1 MLGKLKRKFI
11 LTAMMGI
18 TVMLF
23 LLLGTINVINI
34 YTIYD
39 GIGETLDVLVES
51 VDKSILEFEAGGDG
65 TEFSFGDF
73 MENPKSER
81 DMILSSTFFVV
92 EFNADGSLRYIDRG
106 KAASLTDGRA
116 AALGEKVRMKGKTT
130 GGYGKYRYH
139 ISREGDGETVV
150 FLDIS
155 EKIVSYIRVL
165 LLSCAAGL
173 VGWGVMLAMVVV
185 LADKAIEPVA
195 ESMER
200 QKRFITDAGHELK
213 TPVAVIGANIE
224 ALELY
229 TGRSEWSE
237 NAKKQVRH
245 LGDLVQDLL
254 TLSRLEEKC
263 QAKRED
269 VWVSHL
275 LSEEMEGFSTAIE
288 VKQIRLQ
295 MKTEADVHIQGDGGQ
310 LRELLTILLDN
321 AVFYTD
327 VGGSIGIS
335 LTGQRGHFLLKIR
348 NTCSTLPKVPPEK
361 LFERFYRADEARS
374 QEGGRC
380 GIGLSIAKA
389 IVEGHKGSIEAEY
402 LSGNEIS
409 FTVKI

>member
-18 TVMLF
+18 TGMLL

-39 GIGETLDVLVES
+39 GIGETLEVLVES
-51 VDKSILEFEAGGDG
+51 VDKSLLEFEAGGDG
-65 TEFSFGDF
+65 TDFSFDDF

-92 EFNADGSLRYIDRG
+92 KFNADGSVRYIDRG
-106 KAASLTDGRA
+106 KAASLTDERA
-116 AALGEKVRMKGKTT
+116 AALAEKVRMKEKTSD
-130 GGYGKYRYH
+130 GYGRYRYH
-139 ISREGDGETVV
+139 ISREGDCETVV

-165 LLSCAAGL
+165 LLSCGAGM

-195 ESMER
+195 ESIAR

-229 TGRSEWSE
+229 TGKSEWSE

-245 LGDLVQDLL
+245 LGDLVQNLL
-254 TLSRLEEKC
+254 TLSRLEERGV
-263 QAKRED
+263 AKKEEVR
-269 VWVSHL
+269 VSNL
-275 LSEEMEGFSTAIE
+275 LNEEVDGFSTAIE
-288 VKQIRLQ
+288 EKHIVLQVKA
-295 MKTEADVHIQGDGGQ
+295 EEDVRVQGDGEQ

-327 VGGSIGIS
+327 VSGSIGIS
-335 LTGQRGHFLLKIR
+335 LTGQRGHCLLKIR
-348 NTCSTLPKVPPEK
+348 NNCSALPKVPPEK

-402 LSGNEIS
+402 LSDNEIS